1 MKKGTLVRLKAHY
14 SSMISSRQSDQ
25 HGLGVVIEVTPLPK
39 YVRGTQGDKRVLV
52 SFPKLGVEHWR
63 SSRLLKVVA

>member
-1 MKKGTLVRLKAHY
+1 MKVGTLVRLRYKG
-14 SSMISSRQSDQ
+14 SFGG
-25 HGLGVVIEVTPLPK
+25 GLGVVIEVTPLPK
-39 YVRGTQGDKRVLV
+39 YVRGNQGDKRVLV